1 MLGNLQRLFQGALT
15 PGGGPQDEAAR
26 LRLATAVLLL
36 EAAHADSEYCD
47 DERSAVARVI
57 RARFALDEAA
67 ASELLAAAQQ
77 MRWESGDLYQFA
89 RQINGAFPLPRKL
102 AVVELL
108 WEVVY
113 SDGVLEAH
121 EDALLH
127 KVGNLLG
134 IRHEDLMALKRKV
147 RGRSAGGPAG

>member
-1 MLGNLQRLFQGALT
+1 MFGPLQRLMQGALA
-15 PGGGPQDEAAR
+15 PGASEQDEAAR

-36 EAAHADSEYCD
+36 EAARADSEFSD
-47 DERSAVARVI
+47 DERAAVSRML
-57 RARFALDEAA
+57 RARFALDDAAAGALLEAA
-67 ASELLAAAQQ
+67 EQA
-77 MRWESGDLYQFA
+77 RWESGDLYQFA
-89 RQINGAFPLPRKL
+89 RQLNDSFPLPRKL
-102 AVVELL
+102 AVAELL

-121 EDALLH
+121 EDALMH

-147 RGRSAGGPAG
+147 RGRLGGPSA

>member
-1 MLGNLQRLFQGALT
+1 MLNPLQRMLQRALAPAAT
-15 PGGGPQDEAAR
+15 PQDEATG

-36 EAAHADSEYCD
+36 EIAHADSEFAD
-47 DERSAVARVI
+47 QERDAVNGVLSR
-57 RARFALDEAA
+57 RFGLAEAEVA
-67 ASELLAAAQQ
+67 ELLAAAEQA
-77 MRWESGDLYQFA
+77 RWESGDLYQFA
-89 RQINGAFPLPRKL
+89 RRLNDTYPLPRKL

-121 EDALLH
+121 EDALMH

-134 IRHEDLMALKRKV
+134 IRHEDLMALKRRVK
-147 RGRSAGGPAG
+147 GRDDG

>member
-1 MLGNLQRLFQGALT
+1 MFGPLQRLMQGALA
-15 PGGGPQDEAAR
+15 PGANEQDEAAR

-36 EAAHADSEYCD
+36 EAARADSEFSD
-47 DERSAVARVI
+47 DERAAVLRMLQ
-57 RARFALDEAA
+57 ARFALDDAAAAALLEAA
-67 ASELLAAAQQ
+67 EQA
-77 MRWESGDLYQFA
+77 RWESGDLYQFA
-89 RQINGAFPLPRKL
+89 RQLNDSFPLPRKL
-102 AVVELL
+102 AVAELL

-121 EDALLH
+121 EDALMH

-147 RGRSAGGPAG
+147 RGRAPGQD

>member
-1 MLGNLQRLFQGALT
+1 MFGPLQKLVQGALA
-15 PGGGPQDEAAR
+15 PAANQQDETAR

-36 EAAHADSEYCD
+36 EAARADSEFSD
-47 DERSAVARVI
+47 DERAAVSRMLG
-57 RARFALDEAA
+57 ARFALDEAA
-67 ASELLAAAQQ
+67 AASLLEAAEQA
-77 MRWESGDLYQFA
+77 RLDSGDLYQFA
-89 RQINGAFPLPRKL
+89 RQLNDSFPLPRKL

-108 WEVVY
+108 WEVVF

-121 EDALLH
+121 EDALMH

-147 RGRSAGGPAG
+147 RGRAGG

>member
-1 MLGNLQRLFQGALT
+1 MFGPLQKLVQGVLA
-15 PGGGPQDEAAR
+15 PGANAQDEAAR

-36 EAAHADSEYCD
+36 EAARADSEFSD
-47 DERSAVARVI
+47 DERAAVLRMLQ
-57 RARFALDEAA
+57 ARFALDDAAAAALLEAA
-67 ASELLAAAQQ
+67 EQA
-77 MRWESGDLYQFA
+77 RWESGDLYQFA
-89 RQINGAFPLPRKL
+89 RQLNDSFPLPRKL
-102 AVVELL
+102 AVAELL

-121 EDALLH
+121 EDALMH

-147 RGRSAGGPAG
+147 RGRAPGQD